1 MAVAAGITIENNGAS
16 IKITED
22 GVSRYVLKYQI
33 REVEIVR
40 DTIIKIDI
48 GQGALNN
55 IFVDQATVTV
65 PVSASVEAL
74 RDLIMAMLQSNVA
87 GSATEAKQT
96 EEIAAIA
103 NLQTAVSALQN
114 KVNSIEDKTPY
125 QPKLVDE
132 SNANVVYNGF
142 ALPGAAV
149 DAAVWAIQK
158 VTKTNGVY
166 SYQWAGGTK
175 AFDKIWNNRKA
186 LIYS

>member
-1 MAVAAGITIENNGAS
+1 MAVASGITIENNGAS

-55 IFVDQATVTV
+55 IFIDQATVTV

-103 NLQTAVSALQN
+103 NLQTAVSALQT

>member
-1 MAVAAGITIENNGAS
+1 MVVTIENNGAS

-22 GVSRYVLKYQI
+22 GTSRFVLKYQI

-55 IFVDQATVTV
+55 IFVDQADVTA
-65 PVSASVEAL
+65 PVSASVQDL
-74 RDLIMAMLQSNVA
+74 RDKIMEMLQTNVA
-87 GSATEAKQT
+87 GAATEAKQT

-103 NLQTAVSALQN
+103 NLQTAVIALQT

-142 ALPGAAV
+142 AVPGSAV
-149 DAAVWAIQK
+149 DAAVWAIQR

-175 AFDKIWNNRKA
+175 AFDKIWNNRKV

>member
-1 MAVAAGITIENNGAS
+1 MATIIENNGGS
-16 IKITED
+16 IKITEN
-22 GVSRYVLKYQI
+22 GASRFVLKYQV

-55 IFVDQATVTV
+55 IYVDQADVTAPVTATV
-65 PVSASVEAL
+65 EEL
-74 RDLIMAMLQSNVA
+74 RDQIIGMLQTNVT
-87 GSATEAKQT
+87 GTATEAKQT
-96 EEIAAIA
+96 EEINEIK
-103 NLQTAVSALQN
+103 NLQAVVGNLQA
-114 KVNSIEDKTPY
+114 KVNSLDDKTFF

-142 ALPGAAV
+142 AVPGTAV
-149 DAAVWAIQK
+149 DAPVWAIQK

-166 SYQWAGGTK
+166 SYQWAGGNRN
-175 AFDKIWNNRKA
+175 FDKIWNNRKA

>member
-1 MAVAAGITIENNGAS
+1 MATTIENNGAS
-16 IKITED
+16 LKITD
-22 GVSRYVLKYQI
+22 AGDVRFVLKSQI

-55 IFVDQATVTV
+55 IFVDQAIVTA
-65 PVSASVEAL
+65 PVSTGVEDL
-74 RDLIMAMLQSNVA
+74 RDQIMGMLQGNVA

-103 NLQTAVSALQN
+103 NLQTAVAALQT

-125 QPKLVDE
+125 QPSLVDE
-132 SNANVVYNGF
+132 SNANAVYNGF
-142 ALPGAAV
+142 ALPGAKV
-149 DAAVWAIQK
+149 TDPVWAIQK
-158 VTKTNGVY
+158 VTKVKGVLT
-166 SYQWAGGTK
+166 YQWAAGTK
-175 AFDKIWNNRKA
+175 AFDKIWNNRTA

>member
-1 MAVAAGITIENNGAS
+1 MATIIENNGAS
-16 IKITED
+16 IKITEN
-22 GVSRYVLKYQI
+22 GASRFILKYQI

-55 IFVDQATVTV
+55 IFVDQADVTV
-65 PVSASVEAL
+65 PVTATVEEL
-74 RDLIMAMLQSNVA
+74 RDQIMGMLQTNVT
-87 GSATEAKQT
+87 GTATEAKQT
-96 EEIAAIA
+96 EEINEIKTLQTVVG
-103 NLQTAVSALQN
+103 NLQA
-114 KVNSIEDKTPY
+114 KVNSLDEKTFF

-142 ALPGAAV
+142 AAPGAKLDV
-149 DAAVWAIQK
+149 GVWAIQK

-166 SYQWAGGTK
+166 SYQWAGGDK
-175 AFDKIWNNRKA
+175 NFDKVWNNRKA

>member
-1 MAVAAGITIENNGAS
+1 MAITIENNGAS
-16 IKITED
+16 IKITE
-22 GVSRYVLKYQI
+22 GGASRYVLKYQI

-55 IFVDQATVTV
+55 IFVDQANVTV
-65 PVSASVEAL
+65 PASASVEAL
-74 RDLIMAMLQSNVA
+74 RDLIMAMLQGNVA

-103 NLQTAVSALQN
+103 NLQTAVSVLQT

-125 QPKLVDE
+125 QPSLVDE
-132 SNANVVYNGF
+132 SNANAVYNGF
-142 ALPGAAV
+142 ALPGAKV
-149 DAAVWAIQK
+149 TDPVWAIQK
-158 VTKTNGVY
+158 VTKVKGVLT
-166 SYQWAGGTK
+166 YQWAAGTK
-175 AFDKIWNNRKA
+175 AFDKIWNNRTA

>member
-1 MAVAAGITIENNGAS
+1 MVVTIENNGAS
-16 IKITED
+16 LKITED
-22 GVSRYVLKYQI
+22 GASRFILKYQI

-55 IFVDQATVTV
+55 IFVDQADVTV
-65 PVSASVEAL
+65 PASASVEAL
-74 RDLIMAMLQSNVA
+74 RDSIMGMLQTNVT
-87 GSATEAKQT
+87 GTSTEAKQT
-96 EEIAAIA
+96 EEIGEIKI
-103 NLQTAVSALQN
+103 LQTAVNDLKT
-114 KVNSIEDKTPY
+114 KVNSLDDKLFF

-132 SNANVVYNGF
+132 SNANAIYNGF

-158 VTKTNGVY
+158 VSKANGVY
-166 SYQWAGGTK
+166 SYQWASGTK
-175 AFDKIWNNRKA
+175 AFDKIWNNRKI

>member
-1 MAVAAGITIENNGAS
+1 MAVTGITIENNGAS

-22 GVSRYVLKYQI
+22 GVSRYILKYQI

-55 IFVDQATVTV
+55 IFIDQASVTI
-65 PVSASVEAL
+65 PASASVEIL
-74 RDLIMAMLQSNVA
+74 RDLIMGMLQSNVA
-87 GSATEAKQT
+87 GTATEAKQT

-103 NLQTAVSALQN
+103 NLQTAVSALQT

-125 QPKLVDE
+125 QPSLVDE
-132 SNANVVYNGF
+132 SNANAVYNGF
-142 ALPGAAV
+142 ALPGAKV
-149 DAAVWAIQK
+149 TDPVWAIQK
-158 VTKTNGVY
+158 VTKVKGVLT
-166 SYQWAGGTK
+166 YQWAAGTK
-175 AFDKIWNNRKA
+175 AFDKIWNNRVA

>member
-1 MAVAAGITIENNGAS
+1 MAVTIENNGAS

-55 IFVDQATVTV
+55 IFIDQANVTL
-65 PVSASVEAL
+65 PVSASVEIL
-74 RDLIMAMLQSNVA
+74 RDLIMAMLQANVT

-96 EEIAAIA
+96 EEIIAIA
-103 NLQTAVSALQN
+103 NLQTAVTALQS
-114 KVNSIEDKTPY
+114 KINSIEDKTPF
-125 QPKLVDE
+125 QPLLIDE
-132 SNANVVYNGF
+132 GNPNVIYYGF
-142 ALPGAAV
+142 GVPGAKVAE
-149 DAAVWAIQK
+149 AVWAIQK
-158 VTKTNGVY
+158 ITKVKGVLT
-166 SYQWAGGTK
+166 YQWAAGNRS
-175 AFDKIWNNRKA
+175 FDKIWNNRTA

>member
-1 MAVAAGITIENNGAS
+1 MAITIENNGAS
-16 IKITED
+16 IKITE
-22 GVSRYVLKYQI
+22 GGASRYVLKYQI

-55 IFVDQATVTV
+55 IFVDQADVTV
-65 PVSASVEAL
+65 PASASVEIL
-74 RDLIMAMLQSNVA
+74 RDLIMGMLQSNVA

-103 NLQTAVSALQN
+103 NLQTAVTALQT

-132 SNANVVYNGF
+132 SNSNVVYNGF
-142 ALPGAAV
+142 AVPGAAV

-175 AFDKIWNNRKA
+175 AFDKIWNNRKV
-186 LIYS
+186 LVYS